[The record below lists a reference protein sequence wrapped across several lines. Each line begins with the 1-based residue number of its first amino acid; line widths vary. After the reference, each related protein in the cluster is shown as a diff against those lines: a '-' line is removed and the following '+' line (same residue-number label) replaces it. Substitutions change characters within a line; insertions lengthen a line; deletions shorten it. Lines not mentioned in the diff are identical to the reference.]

1 MFDSNHALTL
11 CQSLK
16 ISLSTPNTIHLDKIQ
31 NIKSIIEKN
40 LGQNQLNITNLELE
54 ELDDYQK
61 ITQICEFILVKH
73 ENKKSLHENLKKLV
87 NVLDSI
93 IPSLESLDNEINE
106 LSLHAD
112 LSMNRLKDF
121 KENLIKSHEDKHP
134 HTSNQIIRHEK

>member
-1 MFDSNHALTL
+1 M
-11 CQSLK
+11 K
-16 ISLSTPNTIHLDKIQ
+16 ISLNTPVTLNLEKIQ
-31 NIKSIIEKN
+31 HIKSIIEKN
-40 LGQNQLNITNLELE
+40 IGQNQLSIKNLEPE
-54 ELDDYQK
+54 ELYDYQK
-61 ITQICEFILVKH
+61 ILQICEFTLVKY

>member
-1 MFDSNHALTL
+1 M
-11 CQSLK
+11 K
-16 ISLSTPNTIHLDKIQ
+16 ISLKTPITLNLEKIQ
-31 NIKSIIEKN
+31 HMKSIIEKKI
-40 LGQNQLNITNLELE
+40 GQNQLNIKNLDPE
-54 ELDDYQK
+54 ELYDYQK
-61 ITQICEFILVKH
+61 IIQICEFILTKH